1 MRPEAPSVYLY
12 DERSTDAPRR
22 YTDEIF
28 RVLVMSSNGFASSTM
43 KSALLF
49 GSIVPVLLILRNCAP
64 LLVAATITCVGLI
77 PAATM
82 SAISKCGAYG
92 VFPSVP
98 IGRVFLH
105 CFARLCGRRYPVRR
119 GRASR
124 FRRGDP
130 APGRKEP
137 RQARHRLRTNLE

>member
-1 MRPEAPSVYLY
+1 MAQPAPGRGDASGPWALAYLY

-64 LLVAATITCVGLI
+64 LLVAATITCVALI

-98 IGRVFLH
+98 TTMRTPAAFI
-105 CFARLCGRRYPVRR
+105 FARLRAWISQNACASGRFVLP
-119 GRASR
+119 
-124 FRRGDP
+124 F
-130 APGRKEP
+130 
-137 RQARHRLRTNLE
+137 